1 MLPQLHNKP
10 VKAAAR
16 KVMGG
21 ALVGALA
28 ALSMPAAHAD
38 EPKGFLETVHKH
50 VTLVNTVPDNG
61 DQNPYA
67 LVVAPVSAGSIQK
80 DDVLIDNFNNA
91 ANLQGLGSTIVD
103 YNPTTKAL
111 TKFAQLPRDLPEC
124 PGGIGLSTAMTML
137 KTGWVIVGSTPS
149 NDGTTTTKGA
159 GCLIV
164 LDPHGKVA
172 SVIGGP
178 NVNDPWGNMAVVD
191 KGDTATLFVSNSGF
205 GVGSPN
211 DKSGPDGEPPVI
223 KESTILRIELAIAD
237 GKAPVVTSQTVV
249 AGGFGEQA
257 DKGVFLIGPT
267 GLALGKDDKL
277 YVSDALGNRV
287 TEIADASTRT
297 TSGGVGR
304 EVTKDGLL
312 QRPLA
317 MVTAPNGHLLVTNGL
332 NGKVVE
338 IDPDSGKQI
347 YAQWIDTDK
356 AQTPPGNGDLFGIVM
371 TPAGDGF
378 YYVEDDVNTLVLAK

>member
-1 MLPQLHNKP
+1 MSHIKRFATRQRIASL
-10 VKAAAR
+10 A
-16 KVMGG
+16 G
-21 ALVGALA
+21 LVLA
-28 ALSMPAAHAD
+28 ATAGLSAGVARAD

-50 VTLVNTVPDNG
+50 VTLISTVPDNG

-67 LVVAPVSAGSIQK
+67 LAVAPVSAGMIQK
-80 DDVLIDNFNNA
+80 DDVLIDNFNNS
-91 ANLQGLGSTIVD
+91 ANLQGLGTTIVD
-103 YNPTTKAL
+103 YNPTTKKL
-111 TKFAQLPRDLPEC
+111 TTFAQLPRDLKEC

-172 SVIGGP
+172 SVIGGA

-211 DKSGPDGEPPVI
+211 DKGPDGDPPVF
-223 KESTILRIELAIAD
+223 KQSTILRIELAIAD

-277 YVSDALGNRV
+277 YVSDAIGNRV

-317 MVTAPNGHLLVTNGL
+317 MVMAPNGHLLVTNGL

-371 TPAGDGF
+371 TPDGDGF

>member
-1 MLPQLHNKP
+1 MLQ
-10 VKAAAR
+10 VKRYQRASRGVLAGLLAAAF
-16 KVMGG
+16 
-21 ALVGALA
+21 A
-28 ALSMPAAHAD
+28 AFLGAAHAE

-50 VTLVNTVPDNG
+50 TTLANTVPDNG

-67 LVVAPVSAGSIQK
+67 LVVAPVSAGTIQK
-80 DDVLIDNFNNA
+80 DDLLIDNFNNA

-103 YNPTTKAL
+103 YNPTTKKL
-111 TKFAQLPRDLPEC
+111 TKFAQLPRELPEC

-137 KTGWVIVGSTPS
+137 KSGWVIVGSTPS
-149 NDGTTTTKGA
+149 NDGTTGTKGA
-159 GCLIV
+159 GCLVV
-164 LDPHGKVA
+164 LDPNGKIVSTIA
-172 SVIGGP
+172 GANI
-178 NVNDPWGNMAVVD
+178 NDPWGNMATID
-191 KGDTATLFVSNSGF
+191 RGATATLFVSNAGF
-205 GVGSPN
+205 GVG
-211 DKSGPDGEPPVI
+211 GADGTPPVV
-223 KESTILRIELAIAD
+223 KQSTILRIELAIAD

-267 GLALGKDDKL
+267 GLALGKDDTL
-277 YVSDALGNRV
+277 YVSDALGNRI
-287 TEIADASTRT
+287 TEIADATTRT

-304 EVTKDGLL
+304 ELTKDGLL

-317 MVTAPNGHLLVTNGL
+317 MATAPNGHLLVTNGL

-338 IDPDSGKQI
+338 IDPATGKQI

-378 YYVEDDVNTLVLAK
+378 YYVEDDVNTIVLAK